1 VRSELG
7 ICQLDP
13 EPVEGEG
20 SAVRGRL
27 ASAKAVLAAIAL
39 AALLSAPALAE
50 SGAETYK
57 AHCSACHGAKGAGD
71 TMLGRNLKLRS
82 LGSSEVQDQSDDQL
96 IAITGKGKNKMPRY
110 DNKLSKEQIREV
122 VKYIRSL
129 KQ

>member
-1 VRSELG
+1 
-7 ICQLDP
+7 
-13 EPVEGEG
+13 
-20 SAVRGRL
+20 
-27 ASAKAVLAAIAL
+27 
-39 AALLSAPALAE
+39 
-50 SGAETYK
+50 
-57 AHCSACHGAKGAGD
+57 
-71 TMLGRNLKLRS
+71 MLGRNLKLRS